1 MGLPRC
7 HHRFM
12 AELAPLIRTEREA
25 LIELLET
32 LTPEQWE
39 TQSLCDRW
47 TVQAVAA
54 HLAFA
59 SVMPPQRMVLEL
71 VRAKG
76 SIDRMIGD
84 CGVRDAERG
93 VPAIL
98 DQLRSNAEKN
108 AKPMGMSPLAAL
120 ADAVVH
126 QLDVRVPLGESRKIP
141 DEAFRQTA
149 TFFAGT
155 GFPGSLVVGGNV
167 RKRVAGLKLVA
178 SDVDWSHGEG
188 AEVHGDS
195 QTLMLMLAGRP
206 LGNAELRGPGALELH
221 GRR

>member
-1 MGLPRC
+1 
-7 HHRFM
+7 M
-12 AELAPLIRTEREA
+12 ADLTQLIRTEREA
-25 LIELLET
+25 MIELLET
-32 LTPEQWE
+32 LTPEQWA

-54 HLAFA
+54 HLAYA

-71 VRAKG
+71 ARAKG
-76 SIDRMIGD
+76 SVDRMIGEAA
-84 CGVRDAERG
+84 VRDCERG

-108 AKPMGMSPLAAL
+108 AKPMGMPPVAAL

-126 QLDVRVPLGESRKIP
+126 QLDVRRPLGKPRRIP
-141 DEAFRQTA
+141 AEAFRKAA

-167 RKRVAGLKLVA
+167 RKRVAGVKLVTD
-178 SDVDWSHGEG
+178 DVEWSHGDG
-188 AEVHGDS
+188 PEVRGS
-195 QTLMLMLAGRP
+195 SESMMLMLAGRKIGQDDLTGP
-206 LGNAELRGPGALELH
+206 GAGELRGRLT
-221 GRR
+221 R